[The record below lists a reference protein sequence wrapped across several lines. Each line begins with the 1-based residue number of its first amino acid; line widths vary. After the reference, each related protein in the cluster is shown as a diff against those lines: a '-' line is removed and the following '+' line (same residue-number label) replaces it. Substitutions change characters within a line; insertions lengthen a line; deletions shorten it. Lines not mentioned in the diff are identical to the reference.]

1 MEWVAM
7 LTTYTSHRGEHSMA
21 NADPDARRL
30 IPIEA
35 DLAGPFQPQRPS
47 VRRRQI
53 DDYARLSPAYRE
65 VVQNYANPLL
75 AGPPICDELVALVQ
89 HMFTEEEA
97 SLARHIKTP
106 LGRTAASVAAAAGRP
121 VDEVDSILD
130 SLAHDK
136 FILFAFGSE
145 QKRRYS
151 LMPLLPGVF
160 EMALIRTSLDS
171 LTDWHRRLA
180 KLFLALYDTGYFV
193 DYVERPIPGVRYVPV
208 GEAIDAHPQA
218 LPSDRLE
225 EVLDRYHVFGVGLCQ
240 CRMSSQIVDRACD
253 RPLENCIGFGD
264 AAEYLIR
271 HGKMR
276 PVDRSEVL
284 DIKREATA
292 AGLVSFVTEID
303 VGRSRSGASC
313 SCCGC
318 CCGGLRLIRD
328 FNAPGLIAPPHF
340 VPQVD
345 LTSCIYC
352 GRCAA
357 ACPTRAIVVD
367 AQARLHQ
374 HLLERCI
381 GCGLCAVN
389 CGQQG
394 AIRMEPVP
402 GYRQPP
408 QSLLSSLVRLG
419 PNYLRNAWSVWHK
432 YR

>member
-1 MEWVAM
+1 MV
-7 LTTYTSHRGEHSMA
+7 

-30 IPIEA
+30 IRLDA
-35 DLAGPFQPQRPS
+35 GLAGPPQPRPPS
-47 VRRRQI
+47 VRPKKL
-53 DDYARLSPAYRE
+53 DDYPGLPAAYRE
-65 VVQNYANPLL
+65 VAQSYANPLL
-75 AGPPICDELVALVQ
+75 TGPPICDELIALVQ

-97 SLARHIKTP
+97 SLVRHIKTP
-106 LGRTAASVAAAAGRP
+106 LGRTAASVATAAGRP
-121 VDEVDSILD
+121 VDEVRPILEH
-130 SLAHDK
+130 LAHDK
-136 FILFAFGSE
+136 FILFAFGDGGR
-145 QKRRYS
+145 RRYG
-151 LMPLLPGVF
+151 LLPLVPGVF

-171 LTDWHRRLA
+171 LTDWHRRFA
-180 KLFLALYDTGYFV
+180 ELFIALYDTGYLV

-208 GEAIDAHPQA
+208 GEAIEAHPQA

-225 EVLDRYHVFGVGLCQ
+225 EVLDRYEVFGVGLCQ
-240 CRMSSQIVDRACD
+240 CRMSAQIVDRACD

-276 PVDRSEVL
+276 PVDKREVL
-284 DIKREATA
+284 DIKAEATA
-292 AGLVSFVTEID
+292 AGLVSFVTEIG
-303 VGRSRSGASC
+303 VGKSRSGASC

-328 FNAPGLIAPPHF
+328 FDAPGLIAPPHF

-345 LTSCIYC
+345 LARCTYC
-352 GRCAA
+352 GRCAG
-357 ACPTRAIVVD
+357 ACPTRAMVVD
-367 AQARLHQ
+367 AGARLHQ
-374 HLLERCI
+374 HLVERCI

-389 CGQQG
+389 CDQQQ

-408 QSLLSSLVRLG
+408 QSLLSTLLRLG